1 MATTANYSSSPR
13 TALVTISTANTARNG
28 TGTITSIFSAGA
40 SGSRID
46 DINIVAQSTTT
57 AGVVR
62 LFLYN
67 GTTHFLIREI
77 LVSAI
82 TPSTTQ
88 AVFSSSLMGLGLVL
102 QSGWALTASTNNA
115 ESFNICV
122 TRAGDF

>member
-1 MATTANYSSSPR
+1 MATTANYSSTPR

-28 TGTITSIFSAGA
+28 SGTIASIFSAGA

-46 DINIVAQSTTT
+46 DINIVAQGTTT

-62 LFLYN
+62 LYLYN
-67 GTTHFLIREI
+67 GTTHFLLREV

-88 AVFSSSLMGLGLVL
+88 AVFSATLVGMSLVL
-102 QSGWALTASTNNA
+102 ASGWALTASTNNA

>member
-1 MATTANYSSSPR
+1 MATTANYSSTPR
-13 TALVTISTANTARNG
+13 TALVSINTANTARNG

-46 DINIVAQSTTT
+46 DISIVAQSTTT

-67 GTTHFLIREI
+67 GTTHFMIREV

-88 AVFSSSLMGLGLVL
+88 AVFSASLVGLGLVL